1 MAGRDLSAELFGEQ
15 KPTGGRDLSAEL
27 FGAATSPAPTSEKE
41 TSWAQHAGNL
51 GAGLLRGSVSIGS
64 TVLAPFKAAWEGTGQ
79 TGARAERGKL
89 IKETEEGLKYFGA
102 DTESGLH
109 TAGKIGAEIA
119 GTAGIGGVLA
129 KGAQAVKASPAI
141 IRALET
147 YGLQTGATPAKF
159 LPKLA
164 DYGTRVGA
172 GTVAGG
178 IASGMIDP
186 ESAGTGALIGGIIPG
201 VAPVITGTGKLIA
214 SATGPLRES
223 WRTHQGNKFLQ
234 EMLGK
239 DAVQK
244 AIQAIAAG
252 KGAGQTT
259 VADDIAAA
267 NMGRTDKFA
276 SPLVAIEE
284 KLATQPGGLSDTAKS
299 IVARQEAGRMA
310 GLEGVKPDLAK
321 AVAAREVAAKP
332 LYRQADKAVVTLD
345 APMMTL
351 FERMPKGTL
360 EAAEDIARMEGR
372 TFQMG
377 KYSPATQVASGV
389 LDAAGKPIMK
399 NVPASY
405 PKITGESLHYL
416 KRALSDV
423 ANSAPAVKGIG
434 RDAQDAARLVL
445 SDFTKAFEGKVPV
458 YGQARATFA
467 GKSPPVNQAKVIQSM
482 QDVLSG
488 QGGPERTAA
497 FQNVLGRGE
506 TALLK
511 KSTGFPR
518 YTEIDQVLNKQQMD
532 AVTRVSKE
540 LARDAERTSL
550 GASVDTKHLFEI
562 ADKSKGT
569 VSFPTLLSRPAM
581 LANFIMRKVGTGAD
595 EMITQDMGKLMLSDP
610 AAFSAKYLQEIP
622 PTYRKMAFDTLMKH
636 YGTPVIGVTAP
647 VIDTQSSR
655 SRNEQNGLLSEPTS
669 NRRPPAS
676 GLLN

>member
-15 KPTGGRDLSAEL
+15 KPTKGRDLSAEL
-27 FGAATSPAPTSEKE
+27 FGSAVPPSPTSGNE
-41 TSWAQHAGNL
+41 TSWVQHAENL
-51 GAGLLRGSVSIGS
+51 AAGALRGAGSIGATILAPADMINQKLRGEDFWSLEDNRKRRQAID
-64 TVLAPFKAAWEGTGQ
+64 
-79 TGARAERGKL
+79 
-89 IKETEEGLKYFGA
+89 EGLRQMGA
-102 DTESGLH
+102 ETDSAMYKT
-109 TAGKIGAEIA
+109 GKIGGEIA
-119 GTAGIGGVLA
+119 GTAGVGGVLGNAVRSVSATPKAAAIADALSSYGIGQAA
-129 KGAQAVKASPAI
+129 KGVGYLPRIAAGAATGGAAGLMTNPDEAV
-141 IRALET
+141 
-147 YGLQTGATPAKF
+147 
-159 LPKLA
+159 
-164 DYGTRVGA
+164 
-172 GTVAGG
+172 
-178 IASGMIDP
+178 
-186 ESAGTGALIGGIIPG
+186 TGALIGGIIPS
-201 VAPVITGTGKLIA
+201 VAPIVTGTGKLI
-214 SATGPLRES
+214 SSITGPMRES
-223 WRTHQGNKFLQ
+223 WRTHQGNRFLQ
-234 EMLGK
+234 EMLGE

-244 AIQAIAAG
+244 AIKAIAAG

-284 KLATQPGGLSDTAKS
+284 KLATQPGGLSDIAKS
-299 IVARQEAGRMA
+299 IVARQESGRMA
-310 GLEGVKPDLAK
+310 GLEAVKPDLAK

-488 QGGPERTAA
+488 QGGPERASS

-569 VSFPTLLSRPAM
+569 ISFPTLLSRPAM
-581 LANFIMRKVGTGAD
+581 LANWIMRKVGTGAD

-622 PTYRKMAFDTLMKH
+622 TTYRKQAFDVLMKN

-647 VIDTQSSR
+647 IISSQQRR
-655 SRNEQNGLLSEPTS
+655 SSNDQNGLLSEPDRS
-669 NRRPPAS
+669 RRPSAS

>member
-1 MAGRDLSAELFGEQ
+1 MATADQYASWIVANQDKKGTPEFETVASAYKQARGES
-15 KPTGGRDLSAEL
+15 SAS
-27 FGAATSPAPTSEKE
+27 ASPAPSSEKE

-51 GAGLLRGSVSIGS
+51 VAGAVRGAGSIGATILAPADMINQKLRGEDFWS
-64 TVLAPFKAAWEGTGQ
+64 LKDNRERRKAMD
-79 TGARAERGKL
+79 
-89 IKETEEGLKYFGA
+89 EGLGLMGSDK
-102 DTESGLH
+102 ESGLY

-119 GTAGIGGVLA
+119 GTSGVGGVFGNAVRAVSATPKALAIANALSSYGIGQAA
-129 KGAQAVKASPAI
+129 KGVGYLPRVAAGVTTGGAA
-141 IRALET
+141 ALMT
-147 YGLQTGATPAKF
+147 N
-159 LPKLA
+159 
-164 DYGTRVGA
+164 
-172 GTVAGG
+172 
-178 IASGMIDP
+178 P
-186 ESAGTGALIGGIIPG
+186 EDAGTGALIGGIIPG
-201 VAPVITGTGKLIA
+201 VAPVVTGTGKLIA

-223 WRTHQGNKFLQ
+223 WRTHQGNKFFQ
-234 EMLGK
+234 EMLGE

-244 AIQAIAAG
+244 AIKAIAAG
-252 KGAGQTT
+252 EGAGQTT

-310 GLEGVKPDLAK
+310 GLEGVKPDFATAIAARKSVSDPLYAAARAGGNIVDSSGIVGGIDDLLSRNPANKRLVKELNNVRSGLVDADGNLRTNAEQVSSAMDSLKASLDNQKNKFIRGELADLKDQIAK
-321 AVAAREVAAKP
+321 AIPGYGKAQ
-332 LYRQADKAVVTLD
+332 QA
-345 APMMTL
+345 
-351 FERMPKGTL
+351 
-360 EAAEDIARMEGR
+360 
-372 TFQMG
+372 
-377 KYSPATQVASGV
+377 
-389 LDAAGKPIMK
+389 
-399 NVPASY
+399 
-405 PKITGESLHYL
+405 
-416 KRALSDV
+416 
-423 ANSAPAVKGIG
+423 
-434 RDAQDAARLVL
+434 
-445 SDFTKAFEGKVPV
+445 
-458 YGQARATFA
+458 FA
-467 GKSPPVNQAKVIQSM
+467 GASPPVNQSQVIQSM

-550 GASVDTKHLFEI
+550 GANVDTKHLFEI

-569 VSFPTLLSRPAM
+569 ISFPTLLSRPAM

-622 PTYRKMAFDTLMKH
+622 TTYRKQAFDVLMKN

-647 VIDTQSSR
+647 IISSQQRR
-655 SRNEQNGLLSEPTS
+655 SSNDQNGLLSEPDR
-669 NRRPPAS
+669 NRRPPTS
-676 GLLN
+676 GILN

>member
-27 FGAATSPAPTSEKE
+27 FGAAASPAPSSEKE

-51 GAGLLRGSVSIGS
+51 VAGAVRGAGSIGATILAPADMINQKLRGEDFWS
-64 TVLAPFKAAWEGTGQ
+64 LKDNRERRKAMD
-79 TGARAERGKL
+79 
-89 IKETEEGLKYFGA
+89 EGLGLMGSDK
-102 DTESGLH
+102 ESGLY

-119 GTAGIGGVLA
+119 GTSGVGGVFGNAVRAVSATPKALAIANALSSYGIGQAA
-129 KGAQAVKASPAI
+129 KGVGYLPRVAAGVTTGGAA
-141 IRALET
+141 ALMT
-147 YGLQTGATPAKF
+147 N
-159 LPKLA
+159 
-164 DYGTRVGA
+164 
-172 GTVAGG
+172 
-178 IASGMIDP
+178 P
-186 ESAGTGALIGGIIPG
+186 EDAGTGALIGGIIPG
-201 VAPVITGTGKLIA
+201 VAPVVTGTGRLIA

-310 GLEGVKPDLAK
+310 GLEGVKPDFATAIAARKSVSDPLYAAARAGGNIVDSSGIVGGIDDLLSRNPANKRLVKELNNVRSGLVDADGNLRTNAEQVSSAMDSLKASLDNQKNKFIRGELADLKDQIAK
-321 AVAAREVAAKP
+321 AIPGYEKAQ
-332 LYRQADKAVVTLD
+332 QA
-345 APMMTL
+345 
-351 FERMPKGTL
+351 
-360 EAAEDIARMEGR
+360 
-372 TFQMG
+372 
-377 KYSPATQVASGV
+377 
-389 LDAAGKPIMK
+389 
-399 NVPASY
+399 
-405 PKITGESLHYL
+405 
-416 KRALSDV
+416 
-423 ANSAPAVKGIG
+423 
-434 RDAQDAARLVL
+434 
-445 SDFTKAFEGKVPV
+445 
-458 YGQARATFA
+458 FA
-467 GKSPPVNQAKVIQSM
+467 GASPPVNQSQVIQSM

-532 AVTRVSKE
+532 AVTKVSKE

-569 VSFPTLLSRPAM
+569 ISFPTLLSRPAM

-622 PTYRKMAFDTLMKH
+622 TTYRKQAFDVLMKN

-647 VIDTQSSR
+647 IISSQQRR
-655 SRNEQNGLLSEPTS
+655 SSNDQNGLLSEPDRT
-669 NRRPPAS
+669 RRQSTS

>member
-1 MAGRDLSAELFGEQ
+1 MSDREELLALRRMAELEAKASGS
-15 KPTGGRDLSAEL
+15 T
-27 FGAATSPAPTSEKE
+27 AAPPAPSSEKE

-51 GAGLLRGSVSIGS
+51 VAGAVRGAGSIGATILAPADMINQKLRGEDFWS
-64 TVLAPFKAAWEGTGQ
+64 LKDNRERRKAMD
-79 TGARAERGKL
+79 
-89 IKETEEGLKYFGA
+89 EGLGLMGA
-102 DTESGLH
+102 DKESGLY

-119 GTAGIGGVLA
+119 GTSGVGGVFGNAVRAVSATPKALAIANALSSYGIGQAA
-129 KGAQAVKASPAI
+129 KGVGYLPRVAAGVTTGGAA
-141 IRALET
+141 ALMT
-147 YGLQTGATPAKF
+147 N
-159 LPKLA
+159 
-164 DYGTRVGA
+164 
-172 GTVAGG
+172 
-178 IASGMIDP
+178 P
-186 ESAGTGALIGGIIPG
+186 EDAGTGALIGGIIPG
-201 VAPVITGTGKLIA
+201 VAPVVTGTGRLIA

-569 VSFPTLLSRPAM
+569 ISFPTLLSRPAM

-669 NRRPPAS
+669 NRRQSTS